1 MSIESIFKVESK
13 NNIKSIDIFIDWAI
27 KKKCQAVVEDSI
39 MTFKSNNI
47 LEFSTIEELLSK
59 IKSEKDFQSGNKLNF
74 FLETGAPKLEFLY
87 PLIEEG
93 NVYLVSGKDIKEYRL
108 SIGLEK
114 TDKNDVNLIR
124 EYFSKYPEK
133 FIKLEKEQ
141 LELTIAFSK
150 YNYLTK
156 ELVRLKNNEQAFE
169 KEFGMKNILFQRMIK
184 EIEGERKSIILP
196 FIKSLKKYCIEIK
209 IKGLGPIILGQ
220 YLAFSSPIK
229 FHSLSAW
236 REYLGLTAHSK
247 YKDPT
252 KGYAK
257 GNIKKSPF
265 GGLNYQFAQSL
276 LYAKDPLYSKI
287 KNDLELR
294 FPDNKK
300 KGYKMMIHS
309 KTLNRI
315 VSIRLKQVYEYFE
328 TLESKISLKSD
339 TKVNSSVLNDEVKES
354 SKVIKSKNLFN
365 SLTLDDFNNKFK

>member
-1 MSIESIFKVESK
+1 MD
-13 NNIKSIDIFIDWAI
+13 NIKSEYYLNSPSLNIYIDWAL
-27 KKKCQAVVEDSI
+27 KKKSQAIVEESGEVL
-39 MTFKSNNI
+39 KSELI
-47 LEFSTIEELLSK
+47 VEFSTIEELLSK
-59 IKSEKDFQSGNKLNF
+59 IKSDFTIQSRIFLNF
-74 FLETGAPKLEFLY
+74 LLETGAPKLAFLY
-87 PLIEEG
+87 PLIESG
-93 NVYLVSGKDIKEYRL
+93 NVYLVSGQRIKEYRL
-108 SIGLEK
+108 SKGLEK
-114 TDKNDVNLIR
+114 TDENDVKLIR
-124 EYFSKYPEK
+124 EYFLKYPEK

-150 YNYLTK
+150 YDYLTK
-156 ELVRLKNNEQAFE
+156 ELVRLKNSEQAFE

-220 YLAFSSPIK
+220 YLAFSSHIK

-252 KGYAK
+252 KGFIK

-265 GGLNYQFAQSL
+265 GGLNYQFAISL
-276 LYAKDPLYSKI
+276 MKSKDLLYSKI
-287 KNDLELR
+287 KDDLKLR

-309 KTLNRI
+309 KTLNRV
-315 VSIRLKQVYEYFE
+315 VSIRLKKVYDYFKA
-328 TLESKISLKSD
+328 LESVGSVKSAIRL
-339 TKVNSSVLNDEVKES
+339 NSSVLNDEVKES
-354 SKVIKSKNLFN
+354 VENIKSVSSLN